1 MHCVAYTRG
10 QAESRSRPGSPP
22 DPGEPARAACPPE
35 PETFNDTIR
44 AALGERQ
51 QVAREA
57 FFPTPEPDNE
67 NPQGDEDE

>member
-1 MHCVAYTRG
+1 MT
-10 QAESRSRPGSPP
+10 
-22 DPGEPARAACPPE
+22 DE

-51 QVAREA
+51 QFAREA

-67 NPQGDEDE
+67 TPQGDEDE